1 MTIEQMVRRVQTLL
15 QNDPEATD
23 AVVIEYLDQ
32 AEEVIL
38 NWRYPHERPE
48 DAVVPPRYH
57 GEKCELAARLFVRR
71 GGLGEVIH
79 IENGVHRDWYSSDD
93 RELLSRITPF
103 ASVR

>member
-48 DAVVPPRYH
+48 DAVVPSRYH

-79 IENGVHRDWYSSDD
+79 VENGVHRDWYSSDD